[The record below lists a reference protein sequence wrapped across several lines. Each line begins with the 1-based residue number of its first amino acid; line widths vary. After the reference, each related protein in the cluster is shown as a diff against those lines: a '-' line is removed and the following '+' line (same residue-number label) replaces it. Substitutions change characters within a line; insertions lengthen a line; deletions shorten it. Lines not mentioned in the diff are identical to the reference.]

1 MSEANRLMLCQRR
14 IKEINMFAEQRRQQI
29 LQILDTHG
37 STTLT
42 ELTRL
47 LHASES
53 TVRRDLQEMDSKGL
67 LVRVFGGAMSVN
79 KTTDLREENVS
90 EKQTLNIKE
99 KQRIGKYA
107 AALIKPDDF
116 VYIDAGTTTGAMI
129 PYITESSAVYVT
141 NAVAHGL
148 ELARRGF
155 RVNLIGGEIRSVT
168 EAIVGNA
175 ACEELRAFNFTKCFM
190 GTNGVT
196 SDSGFTTPDINE
208 AIIKGQAI
216 AQSRERYVL
225 CTAEKFHIISPVRF
239 AGFNDAVIITDRS
252 PNSWYAQQENVICV
266 AQEEESAPE
275 Q

>member
-1 MSEANRLMLCQRR
+1 M
-14 IKEINMFAEQRRQQI
+14 IAEQRRQQI
-29 LQILDTHG
+29 LQILDSHG

-53 TVRRDLQEMDSKGL
+53 TVRRDLQEMDNRGL
-67 LVRVFGGAMSVN
+67 LIRVFGGAMSVN
-79 KTTDLREENVS
+79 NKTDLREEGVS
-90 EKQTLNIKE
+90 EKQTVNIEE

-107 AALIKPDDF
+107 AALIKADDL
-116 VYIDAGTTTGAMI
+116 VYIDAGTTTGAML
-129 PYITESSAVYVT
+129 PYITEQSAVFVT

-155 RVNLIGGEIRSVT
+155 RVNLVGGEIRGVT

-190 GTNGVT
+190 GTNGVN
-196 SDSGFTTPDINE
+196 SDNGFTTPDINE
-208 AIIKGQAI
+208 AIIKGRAI

-225 CTAEKFHIISPVRF
+225 CTADKFHVISPVRF
-239 AGFNDAVIITDRS
+239 ADFNDAMIITDRY
-252 PNSWYAQQENVICV
+252 PNSWYAEQENIICV
-266 AQEEESAPE
+266 APEEESAQGQSP
-275 Q
+275 QT

>member
-1 MSEANRLMLCQRR
+1 
-14 IKEINMFAEQRRQQI
+14 MFAEQRRQQI

-79 KTTDLREENVS
+79 NKTDLREDGVS
-90 EKQTLNIKE
+90 EKQSVNIEE

-129 PYITESSAVYVT
+129 PYITEYSAVYVT

-148 ELARRGF
+148 ELARHGF
-155 RVNLIGGEIRSVT
+155 RVNLIGGEIRGVT

-190 GTNGVT
+190 GTNGVN

-208 AIIKGQAI
+208 AIIKGRAI
-216 AQSRERYVL
+216 TQSRERYVL
-225 CTAEKFHIISPVRF
+225 CTSEKFHIISPVRF
-239 AGFNDAVIITDRS
+239 AGFTDAMIITDRY
-252 PNSWYAQQENVICV
+252 PNSWYAQQENVIC
-266 AQEEESAPE
+266 APPEGGSAPG
-275 Q
+275 QSPQT

>member
-1 MSEANRLMLCQRR
+1 
-14 IKEINMFAEQRRQQI
+14 MFAEQRQQQI
-29 LQILDTHG
+29 LQILDAHG
-37 STTLT
+37 STTLA
-42 ELTRL
+42 ELIPI

-53 TVRRDLQEMDSKGL
+53 TIRRDLQEMDEKGL
-67 LVRVFGGAMSVN
+67 LVRVFGGAISVN
-79 KTTDLREENVS
+79 NKTNLREENVS
-90 EKQTLNIKE
+90 EKKEINIRE
-99 KQRIGKYA
+99 KKRIGKYA

-129 PYITESSAVYVT
+129 PYITEYSAVYVT

-155 RVNLIGGEIRSVT
+155 RVNLIGGEIRGVT

-175 ACEELRAFNFTKCFM
+175 ACEEMRSYNFTKCFM
-190 GTNGVT
+190 GTNGVN
-196 SDSGFTTPDINE
+196 SENGFTTPDINE
-208 AIIKGQAI
+208 AIIKGHAI

-239 AGFNDAVIITDRS
+239 AGFTDAMIITDRY

-266 AQEEESAPE
+266 APEEESAPE
-275 Q
+275 QSPQT

>member
-1 MSEANRLMLCQRR
+1 
-14 IKEINMFAEQRRQQI
+14 MFAEQRHQHI
-29 LQILDTHG
+29 LQILDSRG
-37 STTLT
+37 SVTLT
-42 ELTRL
+42 ELVRL
-47 LHASES
+47 LNASES
-53 TVRRDLQEMDSKGL
+53 TIRRDLQEMDKKGL

-79 KTTDLREENVS
+79 NKTDLREEGVS
-90 EKQTLNIKE
+90 EKQTVNIEE

-129 PYITESSAVYVT
+129 PYITEYDAAYVT

-155 RVNLIGGEIRSVT
+155 RVNLIGGEIRGVT

-175 ACEELRAFNFTKCFM
+175 ACEEMCAFNFTKCFM
-190 GTNGVT
+190 GTNGVN
-196 SDSGFTTPDINE
+196 SENGFTTPDINE
-208 AIIKGQAI
+208 ARIKGRAI

-239 AGFNDAVIITDRS
+239 AAFTDAVIITDQY
-252 PNSWYAQQENVICV
+252 PNDWYARQENIICV
-266 AQEEESAPE
+266 QPEETVS
-275 Q
+275 

>member
-1 MSEANRLMLCQRR
+1 
-14 IKEINMFAEQRRQQI
+14 MFAEQRRQQI

-79 KTTDLREENVS
+79 NKTDLREEGVS
-90 EKQTLNIKE
+90 EKQSVNIEE
-99 KQRIGKYA
+99 KQRIGRYA

-129 PYITESSAVYVT
+129 PYITEYSAVYVT

-155 RVNLIGGEIRSVT
+155 RVNLVGGEIRGVT

-190 GTNGVT
+190 GTNGVN

-208 AIIKGQAI
+208 AIIKGHAI
-216 AQSRERYVL
+216 TQSRERYVL

-239 AGFNDAVIITDRS
+239 AGFTDAMIITDRY
-252 PNSWYAQQENVICV
+252 PNSWYAQQENVIC
-266 AQEEESAPE
+266 AAPEEESAPE
-275 Q
+275 QSPQT

>member
-1 MSEANRLMLCQRR
+1 
-14 IKEINMFAEQRRQQI
+14 MFAEQRRQQI

-47 LHASES
+47 LGASES

-67 LVRVFGGAMSVN
+67 LVRVFGGAMSIN
-79 KTTDLREENVS
+79 SKTDLREEDVS
-90 EKQTLNIKE
+90 EKQTINIAE

-116 VYIDAGTTTGAMI
+116 VYIDAGTTTGSMI
-129 PYITESSAVYVT
+129 PFITEHSAVYVT

-155 RVNLIGGEIRSVT
+155 RVNLVGGEIRGVT

-175 ACEELRAFNFTKCFM
+175 ACEQPARCCIPT
-190 GTNGVT
+190 
-196 SDSGFTTPDINE
+196 
-208 AIIKGQAI
+208 
-216 AQSRERYVL
+216 
-225 CTAEKFHIISPVRF
+225 ISPNALWEPTV
-239 AGFNDAVIITDRS
+239 
-252 PNSWYAQQENVICV
+252 
-266 AQEEESAPE
+266 
-275 Q
+275 

>member
-1 MSEANRLMLCQRR
+1 
-14 IKEINMFAEQRRQQI
+14 MFAEQRRRQI

-47 LHASES
+47 LGASES

-67 LVRVFGGAMSVN
+67 LVRVFGGAMSKN
-79 KTTDLREENVS
+79 SKTDLREEDVS
-90 EKQTLNIKE
+90 EKQTINIAE

-116 VYIDAGTTTGAMI
+116 VYIDAGTTTGSMI
-129 PYITESSAVYVT
+129 PFITEYSAVYVT

-155 RVNLIGGEIRSVT
+155 RVNLVGGEIRGVT

-175 ACEELRAFNFTKCFM
+175 ACEVLHSYNFTKCF
-190 GTNGVT
+190 
-196 SDSGFTTPDINE
+196 DINE
-208 AIIKGQAI
+208 ALIKKRAM
-216 AQSRERYVL
+216 AQSGERYVL
-225 CTAEKFHIISPVRF
+225 CTADKFHIVSPVQF
-239 AGFNDAVIITDRS
+239 AAFTEATIITDRY
-252 PNSWYAQQENVICV
+252 PNAWYAEQDTVICV
-266 AQEEESAPE
+266 GTEEESAQGRLP
-275 Q
+275 QT

>member
-1 MSEANRLMLCQRR
+1 
-14 IKEINMFAEQRRQQI
+14 MFAEQRRQQI

-67 LVRVFGGAMSVN
+67 LIRVFGGAMSVN
-79 KTTDLREENVS
+79 KTTDLREEGVS
-90 EKQTLNIKE
+90 EKQGVNIEE

-129 PYITESSAVYVT
+129 PYLTEYSAVYVT

-155 RVNLIGGEIRSVT
+155 RVNLVGGEIRGVT

-175 ACEELRAFNFTKCFM
+175 ACEELRSFNFTKCFM

-196 SDSGFTTPDINE
+196 SENGFTTPDINE
-208 AIIKGQAI
+208 AIIKGCAI

-239 AGFNDAVIITDRS
+239 AGFTDATIITDRY

-266 AQEEESAPE
+266 APEEESAPE
-275 Q
+275 QSPQT

>member
-1 MSEANRLMLCQRR
+1 
-14 IKEINMFAEQRRQQI
+14 MFAEQRRQQI

-67 LVRVFGGAMSVN
+67 LIRVFGGAMSVN
-79 KTTDLREENVS
+79 NKTDLREEGVS
-90 EKQTLNIKE
+90 EKQSVNIEE

-129 PYITESSAVYVT
+129 PYIMETSAVYVT

-155 RVNLIGGEIRSVT
+155 RVNLIGGEIRGVT

-175 ACEELRAFNFTKCFM
+175 ACEEMRAFNFTKCFM
-190 GTNGVT
+190 GTNGVNAEN
-196 SDSGFTTPDINE
+196 GFTTPDINE
-208 AIIKGQAI
+208 AIIKGRAM

-225 CTAEKFHIISPVRF
+225 CSADKFHIISPVRF
-239 AGFNDAVIITDRS
+239 AAFEDATIITDRY
-252 PNSWYAQQENVICV
+252 PNSWYAQQENVICA
-266 AQEEESAPE
+266 AQEEGSAPE
-275 Q
+275 QSPQT

>member
-1 MSEANRLMLCQRR
+1 M
-14 IKEINMFAEQRRQQI
+14 IAEQRRQQI
-29 LQILDTHG
+29 LQILDSHG

-53 TVRRDLQEMDSKGL
+53 TVRRDLQEMDNRGL

-79 KTTDLREENVS
+79 NKTDLR
-90 EKQTLNIKE
+90 
-99 KQRIGKYA
+99 
-107 AALIKPDDF
+107 
-116 VYIDAGTTTGAMI
+116 IDAGTTTGAML
-129 PYITESSAVYVT
+129 PYITEQSAFYVT

-155 RVNLIGGEIRSVT
+155 RVNLVGGEIRGVT

-190 GTNGVT
+190 GTNGVN
-196 SDSGFTTPDINE
+196 SDNGFTTPDINE
-208 AIIKGQAI
+208 AIIKGRAI

-225 CTAEKFHIISPVRF
+225 CTADKFHVISPVRF
-239 AGFNDAVIITDRS
+239 ADFNDAMIITDRY
-252 PNSWYAQQENVICV
+252 PNSWYAEQENIICV
-266 AQEEESAPE
+266 APEEESAQGQSP
-275 Q
+275 QT